1 MSVANTIKTS
11 TPGRICLF
19 GEHQD
24 YLGLPVIAM
33 AINKRLSVK
42 GSFRTDQK
50 VVVTMPDLGEEASFD
65 LRDLAYTNKRDY
77 FKSGVRVLKDM
88 GIILPNG
95 LDASIK
101 SDIPIQSGTS
111 SSTAMVVGWIHL
123 LLQLARADAHAS
135 GKEIAAL
142 AHRAEVIEFNEPGG
156 MMDHYSTSLGGL
168 IYLESEPI
176 VTVTAMDC
184 KLGTFVL
191 GDSGEKKSTLDILQR
206 CKNDRLKIMDNILHH
221 DPSFSLHKCPL
232 ESIGPYR
239 SFLNLQEMTLLE
251 GTLKNRDLLQLGLEE
266 LSCPLPDLAKV
277 GQLLT
282 THHGILRDTL
292 GVSTPKI
299 ERMLSAALDA
309 GAMGGKING
318 TGGGGCMFVLA
329 PENPGAIARVI
340 EKQGG
345 TAHIIEMNGGT
356 TYE

>member
-1 MSVANTIKTS
+1 MSIANTIKTS

-33 AINKRLSVK
+33 AINKRLSVT
-42 GSFRTDQK
+42 GSFRADK
-50 VVVTMPDLGEEASFD
+50 KIVVTMPDLGEEASFD
-65 LRDLAYTNKRDY
+65 LEDLAYTNKRDY

-123 LLQLARADAHAS
+123 LLQLAGANAHAS

-142 AHRAEVIEFNEPGG
+142 AHRAEVMEFNEPGG

-168 IYLESEPI
+168 IYLESEPVI
-176 VTVTAMDC
+176 TATALDC

-206 CKNDRLKIMDNILHH
+206 CKKDRLKIMDKIMRHQ
-221 DPSFSLHKCPL
+221 PSFSLQECPL
-232 ESIGPYR
+232 ESIDPYR

-266 LSCPLPDLAKV
+266 LSFPSPDLDKI

-282 THHGILRDTL
+282 NHHGVLRDTL

-318 TGGGGCMFVLA
+318 TGGGGCMFALT
-329 PENPGAIARVI
+329 PENPGAIANAI
-340 EKQGG
+340 EQQGG
-345 TAHIIEMNGGT
+345 VAHIIEMDEGT
-356 TYE
+356 AYE